1 MKRRAKIVATLGP
14 ASNDEATIEKLFEA
28 GMDVARLNFS
38 HGVHEEHAARIELIR
53 KISDKLKKPVTILQD
68 LQGPKMRV
76 GVLPANG
83 IQLTPGQNVTLA
95 EVAEKAEETPSTT
108 VIPFNVPN
116 FNNALSRNSRILLDD
131 GRLELQVI
139 SVTKDSVEAKV
150 VQGGLLTSHKGVNL
164 PGAAL
169 NIASFTEK
177 DRSDLEFGLKNGVDM
192 IAASFVCTAAD
203 IITLRDAVC
212 QLDPEKQDI
221 PIVAKLERPEALE
234 NLDGILNVTD
244 GVMVAR
250 GDLAVETSTAA
261 VPIMQKKIIQEAS
274 RRSRFVITAT
284 QMLESMMLNPRP
296 TRAEASDVANAI
308 FDGTDAVMLSGES
321 ASGNF
326 PVESVQTMASIV
338 CESEKYYPEWG
349 HFRPI
354 TDEMISDDAIAITR
368 AAHELSHD
376 RQVAGIAV
384 FTLSGH
390 TALLMSKTRP
400 DVPILAFT
408 PNKSTYQRLCMYWG
422 VEPFLIP
429 FADTVEEMVAV
440 VDKEIVSSTDLH
452 IGQEIVLISGLPI
465 QKIMKPNFVL
475 LHTIGWKI

>member
-76 GVLPANG
+76 GVLPTNG
-83 IQLTPGQNVTLA
+83 IQLTPGQSVTLA

-150 VQGGLLTSHKGVNL
+150 IQGGILTSHKGVNL

-212 QLDPEKQDI
+212 QLDSEKQDI

-284 QMLESMMLNPRP
+284 QMLESMMQNPRP

-338 CESEKYYPEWG
+338 CESEKNYAEWG

-354 TDEMISDDAIAITR
+354 TNEMISDDAIAITR

-400 DVPILAFT
+400 DVPIMAFT
-408 PNKSTYQRLCMYWG
+408 PNKNTYQRLGMYWG
-422 VEPFLIP
+422 VDPFLISL
-429 FADTVEEMVAV
+429 ANSVEEMLSMVE
-440 VDKEIVSSTDLH
+440 KEILSSTS
-452 IGQEIVLISGLPI
+452 IRAGQQIVLISGLPI
-465 QKIMKPNFVL
+465 QEMKKPNFAL
-475 LHTIGWKI
+475 LHTIGGTI